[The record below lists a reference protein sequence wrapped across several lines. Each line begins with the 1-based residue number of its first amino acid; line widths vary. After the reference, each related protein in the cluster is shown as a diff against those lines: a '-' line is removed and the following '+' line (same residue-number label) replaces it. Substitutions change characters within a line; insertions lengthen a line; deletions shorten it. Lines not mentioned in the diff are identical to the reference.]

1 MAQIEVFLS
10 ISLDGVM
17 QSPARPDEDT
27 RGGFTRGGWA
37 GPYADPVMWEDMGR
51 AGSILLGRRTYEDFY
66 DVWPKR
72 TDNPFTPV
80 LNASQKYVAS
90 RTLEEPLP
98 WDNSVLPAGVPPPTL
113 EEPPPWEDSVLLGGD
128 VPAAIAELKERV
140 DQDIVILGSGELVR
154 SLMPTELIDRY
165 VLSIHPLVLGAG
177 QRLFVD
183 GGPPA
188 DLELGGCRATATG
201 VMIATFVAQPRD

>member
-1 MAQIEVFLS
+1 VAQIEVFVS
-10 ISLDGVM
+10 VTLDGVM
-17 QSPARPDEDT
+17 QAPARPDEDT

-37 GPYADPVMWEDMGR
+37 VPYADPVMWEDMGR

-90 RTLEEPLP
+90 RTLAEPLP
-98 WDNSVLPAGVPPPTL
+98 WENST
-113 EEPPPWEDSVLLGGD
+113 LLGSD
-128 VPAAIAELKERV
+128 VPAAIAELKERN
-140 DQDIVILGSGELVR
+140 DEDIVILGSGELVR
-154 SLMPTELIDRY
+154 SLMPTGLIDRY
-165 VLSIHPLVLGAG
+165 VLSIHPLVLGTG
-177 QRLFVD
+177 QRLFAD

-188 DLELGGCRATATG
+188 EFELEGSKTTATG
-201 VMIATFVAQPRD
+201 VVIATLATAPRP

>member
-1 MAQIEVFLS
+1 MARIEVS
-10 ISLDGVM
+10 ISTSLDGVM

-37 GPYADPVMWEDMGR
+37 VPYADPAMWEDMGR

-66 DVWPKR
+66 DVWPER

-80 LNASQKYVAS
+80 LNAAQKYVAS
-90 RTLEEPLP
+90 RTLQEPLP
-98 WDNSVLPAGVPPPTL
+98 WENST
-113 EEPPPWEDSVLLGGD
+113 LLGRD
-128 VPAAIAELKERV
+128 VPAAIGELKENNEK
-140 DQDIVILGSGELVR
+140 DIVILGSGELVR
-154 SLMPTELIDRY
+154 SLLPTGLIDRY
-165 VLSIHPLVLGAG
+165 VLLIHPLVLGTG

-188 DLELGGCRATATG
+188 DLALRSCRTTPTG
-201 VMIATFVAQPRD
+201 VMIATYATAPPG

>member
-1 MAQIEVFLS
+1 VAQIEVFLS

-27 RGGFTRGGWA
+27 RAGFTRGGWA
-37 GPYADPVMWEDMGR
+37 VPYADPVMWEDMGG
-51 AGSILLGRRTYEDFY
+51 AGSILLGRRTYEDFF

-80 LNASQKYVAS
+80 LNAARKYVAS

-98 WDNSVLPAGVPPPTL
+98 WENST
-113 EEPPPWEDSVLLGGD
+113 LLGKD
-128 VPAAIAELKERV
+128 VPAAIAQLKQSN
-140 DQDIVILGSGELVR
+140 DDDIVILGSGELVR
-154 SLMPTELIDRY
+154 SLMPTGLIDRY
-165 VLSIHPLVLGAG
+165 VLAIHPLVLGTG

-188 DLELGGCRATATG
+188 EFALEATKATATG
-201 VMIATFVAQPRD
+201 VVIGTFTTAPRR